1 MWFHSRL
8 SITMGPTHP
17 STIIR
22 DLYSYKGYRISQT
35 FLTNQELRILLRKT
49 GKTGLCPNCEVHCR
63 RIENE
68 RERTIRD
75 MDIAGRTVRITFIER
90 KIVCKCGFRGLEFLD
105 FVDKYSFYTKRFEA
119 YVALLCEKMT
129 NKDVAKTCH
138 INWKSVKD
146 IDKKALSLQKIGL
159 DSVSPTGIGV
169 DEVSY
174 EKGHKYFT
182 IVRELTKNRV
192 IWIGIGRKKEVLD
205 QFFLEL
211 GPSKSAKITVVTMD
225 MWDPYI
231 ASVKEHCPNADIVF
245 DKFHVSKKIN
255 EALDAVR
262 KKEFGKG
269 DKEQR
274 KIMKKKRFVILKRNK
289 NLKEEEKETIG
300 ALKEKNDT
308 LYTAYLLK
316 EQVLD
321 IFEEKEEK
329 TANERFEKWFENVI
343 SSGVSQFEEPV
354 KTIKRYFYGIQN
366 YFKHHV
372 TNAGAEGINNKINV
386 IKRKAYGY
394 RDLEYFMLKILQSCG
409 WRTP

>member
-1 MWFHSRL
+1 ME
-8 SITMGPTHP
+8 TTPP

-35 FLTNQELRILLRKT
+35 FLTNQELRIFLRKT
-49 GKTGLCPNCEVHCR
+49 GKTGLCPNCKVHCR

-75 MDIAGRTVRITFIER
+75 MDIAGRSVKITFIER

-105 FVDKYSFYTKRFEA
+105 FVDKYSFFTKRFEE

-129 NKDVAKTCH
+129 NTDVAKTCH

-146 IDKKALSLQKIGL
+146 IDKKSLSLQKVGL
-159 DSVSPTGIGV
+159 DSISPTGIGV
-169 DEVSY
+169 DEVAY

-182 IVRELTKNRV
+182 IVRELTRNRV

-211 GPSKSAKITVVTMD
+211 GPSKSAKITVATMD
-225 MWDPYI
+225 MWDPFI

-262 KKEFGKG
+262 KTEFGKG
-269 DKEQR
+269 DKRLR
-274 KIMKKKRFVILKRNK
+274 KVMKKKRFVILKRRKTLDEN
-289 NLKEEEKETIG
+289 EKETID

-316 EQVLD
+316 EQALD
-321 IFEEKEEK
+321 IFDEQGRKSA
-329 TANERFEKWFENVI
+329 TARFETWFANVAL
-343 SSGVSQFEEPV
+343 SGVTQFDAV
-354 KTIKRYFYGIQN
+354 VATIKRYSYGIMN

-409 WRTP
+409 WRIP